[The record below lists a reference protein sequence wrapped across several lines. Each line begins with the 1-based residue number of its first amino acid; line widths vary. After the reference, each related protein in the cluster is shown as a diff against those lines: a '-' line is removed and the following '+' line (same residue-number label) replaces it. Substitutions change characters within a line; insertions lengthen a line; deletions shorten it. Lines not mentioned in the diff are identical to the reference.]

1 MRWHKIFKAIGK
13 YFPMQYLL
21 LLLACIVAYP
31 ILLVIIYIIAK
42 TMFVRD
48 EESEEWKIK
57 QKMAQLRFR
66 DRSSSLTH
74 G

>member
-1 MRWHKIFKAIGK
+1 
-13 YFPMQYLL
+13 MQYLL
-21 LLLACIVAYP
+21 ILLACIVAYP
-31 ILLVIIYIIAK
+31 ILLVIIYIVAK

-66 DRSSSLTH
+66 DRSGSFTH